1 MHIFLEEF
9 AILKFI
15 IIFKTCFGNMIVH
28 FQVKTKNLLM
38 KSCFEKTRLRKKAKF
53 SKKKKNLV
61 RANLNNYQSKFF
73 QISIEWA

>member
-28 FQVKTKNLLM
+28 FQVETKNLLM

-53 SKKKKNLV
+53 SKKKKKKKKKSSWC
-61 RANLNNYQSKFF
+61 QFK
-73 QISIEWA
+73 